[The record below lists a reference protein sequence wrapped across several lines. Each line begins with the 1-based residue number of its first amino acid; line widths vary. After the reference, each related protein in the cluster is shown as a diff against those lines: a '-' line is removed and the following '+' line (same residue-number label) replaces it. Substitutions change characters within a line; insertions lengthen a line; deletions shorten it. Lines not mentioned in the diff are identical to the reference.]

1 MSLTT
6 DSGAEALELTRSEQW
21 VLHDIM
27 LRELEAAEESGRS
40 PPWWALGVL
49 KQVEE
54 DALTL
59 TCFEAWRVKRTV
71 QSYVDEA
78 PDRDQSPAR
87 SILDRIGAAYRSP
100 PATVRQRYRRIDPL
114 TDDYSRGSGGPR
126 ARRLRGLSSR

>member
-21 VLHDIM
+21 VLHDVM

-59 TCFEAWRVKRTV
+59 TCFEAWHVKRTV

-100 PATVRQRYRRIDPL
+100 PATVR
-114 TDDYSRGSGGPR
+114 
-126 ARRLRGLSSR
+126 